1 MNDSN
6 PKVTY
11 PKFNEE
17 EKYDSTNFS
26 QSSTKNDSSPLYPK
40 IKPDP
45 LMDNRLASI
54 EGSQVVEDGYIWSH
68 KNYKIKTS
76 KNKGEDVRSVER
88 RYSDFEWLLQQL
100 IEKFPGVIIPPIPE
114 KNPLTMINSESQ
126 EFSDHRKRGLAFFLE
141 KMFRHKTLK
150 YAEDFKI
157 FILGQ
162 DSEFR
167 NYQKSQEQQ
176 DKARKNSSLLTKL
189 TSFADYIPANTTVSF
204 FKNMFTNLM
213 GEPPKGEKNKNDH
226 EIDNY
231 ETHINLLET
240 SINELIKHT
249 NQLWTIEKEQAMM
262 FLDMSSNFNDL
273 AKSDKSNTL
282 EIARELKIK
291 TERGSE
297 IQKNFSKE
305 INESIEQRLKDLG
318 RYVSSAK
325 DTIRRR
331 KELKLLIE
339 KNENKLYELKRNR
352 ISANEYDILEK
363 ENEKK

>member
-1 MNDSN
+1 
-6 PKVTY
+6 
-11 PKFNEE
+11 
-17 EKYDSTNFS
+17 
-26 QSSTKNDSSPLYPK
+26 
-40 IKPDP
+40 
-45 LMDNRLASI
+45 
-54 EGSQVVEDGYIWSH
+54 
-68 KNYKIKTS
+68 
-76 KNKGEDVRSVER
+76 
-88 RYSDFEWLLQQL
+88 
-100 IEKFPGVIIPPIPE
+100 
-114 KNPLTMINSESQ
+114 MINSESQ

-363 ENEKK
+363 ENEKNKEALNEIDVVLLIELEDFKNDIIGDLDKLSQRFVENQVKYSKEMYENWQNDMLKSQSQTQTLTQSKLIQDSN